1 MLLVQLVIVV
11 QQDHRGH
18 RDHAVNPDKVERVS
32 RDLKVLPDNPVA
44 TENAANLAE
53 TAREAEAV
61 LQDEMVKMVQT
72 AFPAKMDDLVQMAFL
87 AKTFKLPMV
96 DLVLKGLLVFPVFQD
111 YLAKTV

>member
-1 MLLVQLVIVV
+1 VLLGQLVIVV

-53 TAREAEAV
+53 TAREAEMV

-72 AFPAKMDDLVQMAFL
+72 ALPAKMDDLVQMAFL

-96 DLVLKGLLVFPVFQD
+96 DLVLKGLLVFPVFQVC
-111 YLAKTV
+111 LAKTV